1 MINPEAA
8 QEWKANPVTMEMLA
22 VLENEKQRL
31 MESMANGHFLNL
43 DNPMGSFGSA
53 AKIVGEIEGINTAVK
68 LLQEEDNE

>member
-8 QEWKANPVTMEMLA
+8 EEWRGNPVTISMMEL
-22 VLENEKQRL
+22 LEQERQRL

-53 AKIVGEIEGINTAVK
+53 AKTVGAIEGINQAVK
-68 LLQEEDNE
+68 LLQEE